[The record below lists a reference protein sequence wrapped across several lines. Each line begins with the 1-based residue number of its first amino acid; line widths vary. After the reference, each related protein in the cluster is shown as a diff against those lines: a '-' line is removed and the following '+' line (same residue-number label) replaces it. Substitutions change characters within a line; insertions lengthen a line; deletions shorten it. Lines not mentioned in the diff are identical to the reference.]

1 MTKLRCATYT
11 RIALA
16 GGAVALLA
24 ATGCAT
30 KKHVQQQIQP
40 VQQRVE
46 AIEKKD
52 VETAK
57 QIGELEQGVARL
69 DEATKAI
76 EQQAQAAAKAAKAAD
91 DAAKESDKKAEN
103 ALMSAAASR
112 KLAEEGISKLSD
124 VEKQILG
131 LEDYKLV
138 VEEAVLFGF
147 GKDALDKEGLARLDS
162 FAGKLGGMKR
172 FVVEVQG
179 YTDSIGDKTFNL
191 ALSQRR
197 AQNVL
202 RYLTGTH
209 KVPLHRISV
218 VGMGTET
225 PVADNKSA
233 DGRKQ
238 NRRVELHVFSA
249 DAALKASK

>member
-1 MTKLRCATYT
+1 MTNMIRAIST
-11 RIALA
+11 RTALA
-16 GGAVALLA
+16 SGAILLVAA
-24 ATGCAT
+24 SGCAT

-57 QIGELEQGVARL
+57 QIEELEQGVARL
-69 DEATKAI
+69 DEASKAI

-103 ALMSAAASR
+103 ALLSAAASR
-112 KLAEEGISKLSD
+112 KLAEDGISKLSD

-138 VEEAVLFGF
+138 LEEAVLFGF
-147 GKDALDKEGLARLDS
+147 GKDSLDKDSTAQLDS
-162 FAGKLGGMKR
+162 FAAKLSGMKR

-179 YTDSIGDKTFNL
+179 FTDSVGDKSYNL

-202 RYLTGTH
+202 RYLTSQH
-209 KVPLHRISV
+209 KVQLHRISV
-218 VGMGTET
+218 IGMGTDS
-225 PVADNKSA
+225 PVADNKNSA
-233 DGRKQ
+233 GRKQ

-249 DAALKASK
+249 DAALKGGK

>member
-1 MTKLRCATYT
+1 MTQLIRATCS

-16 GGAVALLA
+16 GGAIALLS

-40 VQQRVE
+40 VQQRLE
-46 AIEKKD
+46 AVEKKD

-57 QIGELEQGVARL
+57 QIEELEAGVARL
-69 DEATKAI
+69 DEASKAI
-76 EQQAQAAAKAAKAAD
+76 EQQAQAAAKAAQAAD
-91 DAAKESDKKAEN
+91 EAAKESDRKAEN

-124 VEKQILG
+124 VEKRILG

-147 GKDALDKEGLARLDS
+147 GKDSLDKEGLAQLDS
-162 FAGKLGGMKR
+162 FAGKVGNMKR
-172 FVVEVQG
+172 YVVEVQG
-179 YTDSIGDKTFNL
+179 YTDSVGDKAFNL

-202 RYLTGTH
+202 RYLTTKH

-218 VGMGTET
+218 IGLGTET

-233 DGRKQ
+233 DGRRQ

-249 DAALKASK
+249 DAALSASR